1 MTSLL
6 LHWLNDELQL
16 HRRVEVLERDLCNGY
31 IFADVLHS
39 AGLEK
44 QLDKYEDKLEMPSRI
59 HNMELLG
66 ASLEKLGIPFPVRLR
81 RAIMMEDRSAAL
93 QFLLQLKD
101 FIQKRSKKHASTSNV
116 SAVKAVSSRV
126 YAGSKAY
133 EGKLPQ
139 DVEERFVKEI
149 ASKLRPKEVKFR
161 KDVNMAVHLRKFE
174 QAQWTAENELFE
186 VSLSTKSTKRVDL
199 VWWH

>member
-31 IFADVLHS
+31 IFAEVLHS
-39 AGLEK
+39 AGFEK
-44 QLDKYEDKLEMPSRI
+44 HLDKYEDKPEMPSRI

-66 ASLEKLGIPFPVRLR
+66 SHLEKLGIPFPVRLR
-81 RAIMMEDRSAAL
+81 RSIMMEDRSAAL

-101 FIQKRSKKHASTSNV
+101 FIQKRSKKPASTNS
-116 SAVKAVSSRV
+116 SSSVKAVSSRV
-126 YAGSKAY
+126 YATSQAKVD
-133 EGKLPQ
+133 ESKLPQ
-139 DVEERFVKEI
+139 DVEERFVRET
-149 ASKLRPKEVKFR
+149 ASKLRPKEIEFS

-174 QAQWTAENELFE
+174 QTQWTAENELFE
-186 VSLSTKSTKRVDL
+186 VRSSL
-199 VWWH
+199 